1 MNESIEQGISD
12 DMINEFKEVFN
23 IFDKD
28 KDGYIT
34 AKELGD
40 LIRNLGQNPTEAEI
54 QNMINE
60 VDINNNG
67 AIDFKEFLDIM
78 LKKLK
83 DSESEEELI
92 EAFKIFDKDGNGL
105 IGCEELLNVM
115 LTLGEDSNKEE
126 IEDLINEVDL
136 DRDGLINYEEFLR
149 LISNKA

>member
-105 IGCEELLNVM
+105 IGSEELLNVM
-115 LTLGEDSNKEE
+115 LSLGEDSNKEE

>member
-83 DSESEEELI
+83 DFESEEELI

-105 IGCEELLNVM
+105 IGSEELLNVM
-115 LTLGEDSNKEE
+115 LSLGEDSNKEE

>member
-23 IFDKD
+23 FFDKD

-105 IGCEELLNVM
+105 IGSEELLNVM

>member
-105 IGCEELLNVM
+105 IGSEELLNVM

-126 IEDLINEVDL
+126 IEDLINEIDL

>member
-105 IGCEELLNVM
+105 IGSEELLNVM

>member
-1 MNESIEQGISD
+1 MNDSSEL
-12 DMINEFKEVFN
+12 MITEDKMNEFKEAFN

-28 KDGYIT
+28 RDGYIT

-40 LIRNLGQNPTEAEI
+40 LIRNLGQTPSEAEL

-83 DSESEEELI
+83 DFESEEELI

-105 IGCEELLNVM
+105 IGSEELLNVM
-115 LTLGEDSNKEE
+115 VTLGETSNIKE
-126 IEDLINEVDL
+126 IEDLIKEVDL
-136 DRDGLINYEEFLR
+136 DRDGLINYEEFVK
-149 LISNKA
+149 LISNRP